1 MECGDGLACP
11 TWPGGACRG
20 PEPISPGLGFSELTV
35 TLGAGSVVD
44 TLLGSKEPSIQWKTR
59 VHVLGEE
66 RDSKRVRALED
77 EIRRSPRVR
86 ALLSRRDQLGRPGT
100 ARAVYYKWHGVHWVL
115 ASLADIGYLEDDESL
130 YPIRDRIL
138 EFWLRPSYYREFVAH
153 TEAEA
158 YRNEGVPV
166 MEGRYRRCASQ
177 QGNPLYFLTILGLAD
192 DRTDLL
198 GAPSALAVARRRV
211 ELRPPP
217 FRRHVFVHGDK
228 VADARSRGVRADPQ
242 VRRRR
247 RGGRAGERGVSPE
260 EAVQAGHRWTD
271 HPPGFHGPP
280 LPAVLAL
287 RLPRRT
293 AGHAPD
299 WTDSGSSLRGRA
311 RSPRRPAPA
320 RWRLARREA
329 PLQGPS
335 SDDGGERRLRRLGR
349 DEPDADER
357 VGHCR
362 CPGGLAVRRAAH
374 DLSRYVRLSG
384 RTARP
389 IQ

>member
-115 ASLADIGYLEDDESL
+115 ASLADIGYPEDDESL

-198 GAPSALAVARRRV
+198 AERLLHWQWPDGGWNCDRHPSADTSSFMETRLPMLGLAAYARTRKSGAVDEAVERASEVFLRRKLFKRATDGRIIHPDFTALHYPLYWHYDYLGGLLAMRQIGRIRDPRCADALDLLEGRRLPDGGWPAEKRHYKVRPRTMEANADYVDWGGTSRTRMNEWVTVDALAVLLSA
-211 ELRPPP
+211 
-217 FRRHVFVHGDK
+217 
-228 VADARSRGVRADPQ
+228 
-242 VRRRR
+242 
-247 RGGRAGERGVSPE
+247 GRL
-260 EAVQAGHRWTD
+260 T
-271 HPPGFHGPP
+271 
-280 LPAVLAL
+280 
-287 RLPRRT
+287 
-293 AGHAPD
+293 
-299 WTDSGSSLRGRA
+299 
-311 RSPRRPAPA
+311 
-320 RWRLARREA
+320 
-329 PLQGPS
+329 
-335 SDDGGERRLRRLGR
+335 
-349 DEPDADER
+349 
-357 VGHCR
+357 
-362 CPGGLAVRRAAH
+362 
-374 DLSRYVRLSG
+374 
-384 RTARP
+384 
-389 IQ
+389 I